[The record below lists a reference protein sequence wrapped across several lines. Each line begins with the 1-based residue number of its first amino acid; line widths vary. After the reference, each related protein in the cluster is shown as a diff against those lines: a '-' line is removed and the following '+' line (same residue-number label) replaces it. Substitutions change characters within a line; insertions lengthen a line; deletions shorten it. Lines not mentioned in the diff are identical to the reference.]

1 MRAVVFH
8 ESGEPL
14 ALEERP
20 TPTLDEGD
28 VLLEIDLCGVCA
40 SDLMA
45 IDGVVTDY
53 SPPVVLGH
61 EIAARVVESRDASVP
76 VGLVTSVNPMISC
89 DVCPACRRG
98 EHKYCP
104 ELYGIGHDIDGGFA
118 DLMVVP
124 RPLVQQG
131 GLLSVEGDVAPERLM
146 FVEPLS
152 CVINALTDT
161 PARDTMAVLGAGP
174 IGLLFTQLASSAGAR
189 VVVVEPL
196 AHRREAAQAFGA
208 DLVVDA
214 TDEGVQ
220 ALLDTTD
227 GGADTVIVA
236 TDHESALTT
245 AFEAVR
251 RGGAINFF
259 GLAPAGRTI
268 SLELEQ
274 LHFQG
279 HRISASWAFSRD
291 SLAAARDLIQA
302 DAIDLSP
309 MPVAL
314 YGLEAAEEAVAAA
327 RDRRGA
333 KAVIAPSAA
342 AR

>member
-1 MRAVVFH
+1 
-8 ESGEPL
+8 
-14 ALEERP
+14 
-20 TPTLDEGD
+20 
-28 VLLEIDLCGVCA
+28 
-40 SDLMA
+40 MA
-45 IDGVVTDY
+45 
-53 SPPVVLGH
+53 
-61 EIAARVVESRDASVP
+61 
-76 VGLVTSVNPMISC
+76 TSVNPMISC

-131 GLLSVEGDVAPERLM
+131 GLLSVEADVAPERLM
-146 FVEPLS
+146 FVEPLG

-161 PARDTMAVLGAGP
+161 PPRETMAVLGAGP
-174 IGLLFTQLASSAGAR
+174 IGLLFTQLASAAGAQ
-189 VVVVEPL
+189 VTVVEPL
-196 AHRREAAQAFGA
+196 EHRRAAARAFGA
-208 DLVVDA
+208 DTVVDA
-214 TDEGVQ
+214 TDDGVRELQ
-220 ALLDTTD
+220 DATD

-291 SLAAARDLIQA
+291 SLAAARDLIEA
-302 DAIDLSP
+302 GDIDLSP
-309 MPVAL
+309 MPIAL
-314 YGLEAAEEAVAAA
+314 YGLDEAEDAVAAA

-333 KAVIAPSAA
+333 KAVIAPQAD
-342 AR
+342 RR

>member
-1 MRAVVFH
+1 MQ
-8 ESGEPL
+8 
-14 ALEERP
+14 
-20 TPTLDEGD
+20 
-28 VLLEIDLCGVCA
+28 
-40 SDLMA
+40 
-45 IDGVVTDY
+45 
-53 SPPVVLGH
+53 PPI
-61 EIAARVVESRDASVP
+61 E
-76 VGLVTSVNPMISC
+76 
-89 DVCPACRRG
+89 
-98 EHKYCP
+98 
-104 ELYGIGHDIDGGFA
+104 
-118 DLMVVP
+118 P

>member
-8 ESGEPL
+8 EAGRPQT
-14 ALEERP
+14 LEERP
-20 TPTLDEGD
+20 TPTLDVGE

-61 EIAARVVESRDASVP
+61 EVAARVVESRAPSVA
-76 VGLVTSVNPMISC
+76 VGTVTSVNPMISC
-89 DVCPACRRG
+89 DVCPSCRRG

-124 RPLVQQG
+124 RRLVEQG
-131 GLLSVEGDVAPERLM
+131 GLLSVDAGVTPDQLM
-146 FVEPLS
+146 FVEPLG
-152 CVINALTDT
+152 CVINALSDT
-161 PARDTMAVLGAGP
+161 PARDTMVILGAGP
-174 IGLLFTQLASSAGAR
+174 IGLLFVQLASSRGAR

-196 AHRREAAQAFGA
+196 AHRRDAAKDFGA
-208 DLVVDA
+208 DVVVDA
-214 TDEGVQ
+214 TEEGIA
-220 ALLDTTD
+220 ALLDVTD

-236 TDHESALTT
+236 TDHESALPT

-268 SLELEQ
+268 TLELEQ

-279 HRISASWAFSRD
+279 HTISASWAFSRD
-291 SLAAARDLIQA
+291 SLQEARDMIQ
-302 DAIDLSP
+302 DHRIDLAP
-309 MPVAL
+309 MVVERFP
-314 YGLEAAEEAVAAA
+314 LEAAN
-327 RDRRGA
+327 
-333 KAVIAPSAA
+333 
-342 AR
+342 

>member
-1 MRAVVFH
+1 MRAVVFR
-8 ESGEPL
+8 EAGEPL

-20 TPTLDEGD
+20 TPTLDDGD

-61 EIAARVVESRDASVP
+61 EIAARVVESRDSSVQ
-76 VGLVTSVNPMISC
+76 VGTATSVNPMISC
-89 DVCPACRRG
+89 DVCPACQRG

-124 RPLVQQG
+124 RPLVEQG
-131 GLLSVEGDVAPERLM
+131 GLLTVDDRVAPERLM
-146 FVEPLS
+146 FVEPLG

-174 IGLLFTQLASSAGAR
+174 IGLLFTQLAASAGAR
-189 VVVVEPL
+189 VAVVEPL
-196 AHRREAAQAFGA
+196 AHRRAAAEAFGA

-214 TDEGVQ
+214 TDEGV
-220 ALLDTTD
+220 AVLVDATD

-245 AFEAVR
+245 AFDAVR

-259 GLAPAGRTI
+259 GLAPAGRML
-268 SLELEQ
+268 SVELEQ

-302 DAIDLSP
+302 GGIDLSP
-309 MPVAL
+309 MPFDT
-314 YGLEAAEEAVAAA
+314 YDLESTQEAVAAA

-342 AR
+342 GW